1 MRFLRRILRPVFCCS
16 ALCSRAQSGEEKL
29 SVPHSAVVYF
39 SHTGNTRTVAEHI
52 AELTGADLFEIKS
65 LTQYPKA
72 YYPSTHFVKKE
83 IESGILP
90 EIEPIAVDLSDYEV
104 IFVGSPTWWHHIAG
118 VVQRWLL
125 DNDLRGKTIA
135 PFNTHGGGG
144 LMHCNED
151 VRRLCPDSNV
161 INNLTVYEDG
171 DCDLDSSILN
181 CLKINHLQ
189 SF

>member
-29 SVPHSAVVYF
+29 SVPRSAVVYF

-65 LTQYPKA
+65 LTQYPNA

-125 DNDLRGKTIA
+125 IMICEVKPLRHLIRTEAVDSCIA
-135 PFNTHGGGG
+135 TK
-144 LMHCNED
+144 MYADC
-151 VRRLCPDSNV
+151 V
-161 INNLTVYEDG
+161 LT
-171 DCDLDSSILN
+171 
-181 CLKINHLQ
+181 Q
-189 SF
+189 M

>member
-29 SVPHSAVVYF
+29 SVPRSAVVYF

-52 AELTGADLFEIKS
+52 AESTGADLFEIKS

-72 YYPSTHFVKKE
+72 YCPSTHFVKKE
-83 IESGILP
+83 IES
-90 EIEPIAVDLSDYEV
+90 
-104 IFVGSPTWWHHIAG
+104 G

-171 DCDLDSSILN
+171 DFDLDSSILN
-181 CLKINHLQ
+181 WVKINHLQ

>member
-1 MRFLRRILRPVFCCS
+1 MRFLRRILRPVFSCS

-72 YYPSTHFVKKE
+72 YYPSTHFVKNE

-90 EIEPIAVDLSDYEV
+90 EIEPIDGYWIMICEVKPLSHLIRTEAVDSC
-104 IFVGSPTWWHHIAG
+104 IATKMYADC
-118 VVQRWLL
+118 V
-125 DNDLRGKTIA
+125 
-135 PFNTHGGGG
+135 
-144 LMHCNED
+144 
-151 VRRLCPDSNV
+151 
-161 INNLTVYEDG
+161 LT
-171 DCDLDSSILN
+171 
-181 CLKINHLQ
+181 Q
-189 SF
+189 M